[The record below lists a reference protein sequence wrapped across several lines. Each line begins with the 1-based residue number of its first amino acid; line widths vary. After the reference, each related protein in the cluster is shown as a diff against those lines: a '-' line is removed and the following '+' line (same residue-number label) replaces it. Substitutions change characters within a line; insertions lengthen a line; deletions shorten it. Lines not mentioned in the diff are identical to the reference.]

1 MLASGRVFQ
10 EKMEFNFQCESK
22 VSLSDPDFSSFHD
35 LPGVQMSGL
44 GSPQETRQI
53 AHGEV
58 FRSVFVFGKIPL
70 VSVWNVSWKV
80 RKSAMIHQFSQM
92 PSL

>member
-1 MLASGRVFQ
+1 
-10 EKMEFNFQCESK
+10 MEFNFQCESK
-22 VSLSDPDFSSFHD
+22 MGLSVPGLSSFDD
-35 LPGVQMSGL
+35 LPGVQLSGL
-44 GSPQETRQI
+44 GSPQETMQI

-80 RKSAMIHQFSQM
+80 RKRS
-92 PSL
+92 